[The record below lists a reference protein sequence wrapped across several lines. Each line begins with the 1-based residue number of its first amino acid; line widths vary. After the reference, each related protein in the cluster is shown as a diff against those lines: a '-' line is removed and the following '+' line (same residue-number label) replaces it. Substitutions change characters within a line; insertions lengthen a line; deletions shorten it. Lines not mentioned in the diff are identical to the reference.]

1 MEDLVK
7 KVSLAAGITEEQS
20 RKAIACVGDY
30 VKERLP
36 GMFQSQIDPILNGRS
51 WDESLREQ
59 ASGLG
64 EEIRTKTEGLA
75 TDLKEALD
83 KAFKKKT

>member
-1 MEDLVK
+1 MEDLIK
-7 KVSLAAGITEEQS
+7 KVSIASGITEEQS
-20 RKAIACVGDY
+20 RKAISCVGDY
-30 VKERLP
+30 IKERLP
-36 GMFQSQIDPILNGRS
+36 GVLQSQIDPILNGRS

-64 EEIRTKTEGLA
+64 EDIRTKTEELA

-83 KAFKKKT
+83 KAFKRKT